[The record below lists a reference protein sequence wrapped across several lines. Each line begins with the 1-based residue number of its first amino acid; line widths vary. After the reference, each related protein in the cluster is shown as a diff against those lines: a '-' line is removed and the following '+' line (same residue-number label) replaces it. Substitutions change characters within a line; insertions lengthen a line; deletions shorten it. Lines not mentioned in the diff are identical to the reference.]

1 GTSLWID
8 PFSKTYIIIL
18 TNAVHPRGKGT
29 AVALRSKIATTV
41 ADILRL
47 QPNDENDAKLAVIT
61 GYNETLAGA
70 RRLASRNGAVLSGID
85 VLEQQNFAPL
95 LQARANSNGPM
106 RVGLL
111 TNQTGV
117 DA

>member
-1 GTSLWID
+1 G
-8 PFSKTYIIIL
+8 
-18 TNAVHPRGKGT
+18 
-29 AVALRSKIATTV
+29 
-41 ADILRL
+41 
-47 QPNDENDAKLAVIT
+47 DAKLTAIT
-61 GYNETLAGA
+61 GYNETLAGG

-95 LQARANSNGPM
+95 LQARANSNGPL

-117 DA
+117 DAQGRRTIDVLAATAGLQLPAIFSPQHGASGALATEAGANTAHPVTKIPT